1 MHYLQWFVKS
11 PNLIQWKNYKRNTCF
26 HTVEKCLKIHFAL
39 RSWHIFLMTLF
50 WSAYQMSF
58 TNKQKIRRYQYLLWY
73 ELYPGVP
80 VLISLYH
87 EIGKCSKIHMGDPL
101 CPELQWKHRHSKLVH
116 FAFQIWSL
124 SIYLLIL
131 HSSIACLFRT
141 QWRSINNGN
150 ISDRSWGGHI
160 KNISYIDKV
169 FCESYGEFQRQST
182 PPTQK

>member
-11 PNLIQWKNYKRNTCF
+11 PNWIQWKNYKRNTCF

-39 RSWHIFLMTLF
+39 RCFLMTLF

-80 VLISLYH
+80 VLNSLYH

-131 HSSIACLFRT
+131 HTLLCLIDVARRLLFHSLFAELRHLMRAFCT
-141 QWRSINNGN
+141 LGRLLGTKKFVN
-150 ISDRSWGGHI
+150 
-160 KNISYIDKV
+160 KN
-169 FCESYGEFQRQST
+169 
-182 PPTQK
+182 